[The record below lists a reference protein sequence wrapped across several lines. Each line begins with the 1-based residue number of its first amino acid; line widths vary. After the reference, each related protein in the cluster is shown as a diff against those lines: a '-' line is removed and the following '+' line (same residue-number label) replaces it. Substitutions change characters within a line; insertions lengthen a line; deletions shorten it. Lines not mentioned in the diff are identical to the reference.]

1 MVVCGEAVEGGADAP
16 VRFISQGLQLG
27 PLGDLDHNLRI
38 QGMHQGRV
46 GLAAHDHVA
55 GQQQADLGFQFKGL
69 VGQLGVAGPKDHIR
83 VGVVAERLG
92 VPRPSYS
99 HLRRVIREER
109 ALRAADRERRE
120 QLRKIAGDVIFDLLR
135 GKFVHPYEVAERVWA
150 LDDVAP

>member
-1 MVVCGEAVEGGADAP
+1 MVPMAPRYDPRIRDAVLA
-16 VRFISQGLQLG
+16 
-27 PLGDLDHNLRI
+27 LDDERLPMAETCR
-38 QGMHQGRV
+38 
-46 GLAAHDHVA
+46 
-55 GQQQADLGFQFKGL
+55 
-69 VGQLGVAGPKDHIR
+69 R